1 MNANEMK
8 VIARDTTAALFTDV
22 FAANDAI
29 QFADGSWAIRQV
41 VDNQEIWTAV
51 TIQSKAYK
59 ATARFDA
66 FNPYTAAE
74 EWTAEK
80 EVKAQEKKKK
90 EEEKAEKI
98 ARDNAKRAA
107 QAE

>member
-8 VIARDTTAALFTDV
+8 NIARDATAALFTDV
-22 FAANDAI
+22 FAANNAI
-29 QFADGSWAIRQV
+29 QFADGSWAIRQE

-59 ATARFDA
+59 PTTRFDA

-74 EWTAEK
+74 LWIAEK
-80 EVKAQEKKKK
+80 EEKAKEKKRK
-90 EEEKAEKI
+90 EEEKKAKIEKS
-98 ARDNAKRAA
+98 K
-107 QAE
+107 QE